1 MTIYEHFGCFTNLPV
16 SVDLVVEVLR
26 DRGFVHEVY
35 FSAVDIPPEVL
46 WAQMRAYYPTTAYD
60 RSMAPIIEI
69 MYSKYLDEHQARL
82 ACCKELLHAL
92 DSDDE
97 RAATEEAV
105 STLIE
110 QMAIPPNSG
119 ISLPAANDRLGV
131 VRALAVLV
139 PEAAL
144 AQLRPAYRR
153 GEISEGEIASA
164 LALPVEYVRITLL
177 DAWDKLIEQF
187 C

>member
-1 MTIYEHFGCFTNLPV
+1 MTIYEYFGCFTRLPV
-16 SVDLVVEVLR
+16 SVDLVVDVLK

-46 WAQMRAYYPTTAYD
+46 WAQARFHYPTTPYD
-60 RSMAPIIEI
+60 RNMPPIVEV
-69 MYSKYLDEHQARL
+69 MYSKHLDERQARL

-92 DSDDE
+92 DTSDE
-97 RAATEEAV
+97 RASTEEAV
-105 STLIE
+105 ATLIE

-119 ISLPAANDRLGV
+119 ISLPAANDHLGV
-131 VRALAVLV
+131 VKALAVLV

-153 GEISEGEIASA
+153 GEISEGEIAAA
-164 LALPVEYVRITLL
+164 LVLPVEYVRITLL
-177 DAWDKLIEQF
+177 DAWDKLVAQF